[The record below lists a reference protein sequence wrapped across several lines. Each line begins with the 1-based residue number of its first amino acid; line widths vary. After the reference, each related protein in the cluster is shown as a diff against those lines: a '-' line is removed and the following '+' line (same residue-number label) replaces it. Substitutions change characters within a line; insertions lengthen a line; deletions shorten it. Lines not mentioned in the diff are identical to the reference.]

1 MSLINFVSEKIE
13 QATRE
18 IEKLEAWRNVNPT
31 HLSVLMEI
39 AEQKL
44 VKQYW
49 KGQKKYLEQTEPAK
63 EAVPKRPKQKY
74 APSSPVYTPTS
85 PTYTPSSPAY

>member
-1 MSLINFVSEKIE
+1 MSLVNFVSEKIE
-13 QATRE
+13 QAARE

-31 HLSVLMEI
+31 HLSVVMEI

-49 KGQKKYLEQTEPAK
+49 KGQKKYLQQTEPM
-63 EAVPKRPKQKY
+63 PKRPKQQT
-74 APSSPVYTPTS
+74 YTPGS
-85 PTYTPSSPAY
+85 PGFSPSSPAY

>member
-1 MSLINFVSEKIE
+1 MQGSLVNFVSEKIE
-13 QATRE
+13 QAARE

-49 KGQKKYLEQTEPAK
+49 KGQKKYLQQIEPAN
-63 EAVPKRPKQKY
+63 EAMPKRPKEQ
-74 APSSPVYTPTS
+74 
-85 PTYTPSSPAY
+85 TYTHGSLGFSPSSPAY